1 MKFNGRGKNP
11 KLRIN
16 CVPVVII
23 NKKKTNREKTN
34 VAKMELPFQSPK
46 TASKVPAYIVVDNTN
61 CYSNNHQFIMHR
73 QFYYANITW

>member
-46 TASKVPAYIVVDNTN
+46 TASKVPAY
-61 CYSNNHQFIMHR
+61 CSR
-73 QFYYANITW
+73 